1 MNIKAP
7 KNINKKAQFLAGIG
21 ASAWFYIYKEKSR
34 YIIER
39 YSEDGKL
46 ECSRLFRLV
55 NTGFDINRPYNFT
68 YLSNCKKCTIIQDK
82 IKYKFSAIIYEN

>member
-1 MNIKAP
+1 MNIKTP

-21 ASAWFYIYKEKSR
+21 ASAWFYISQEKSR
-34 YIIER
+34 FIIER

-55 NTGFDINRPYNFT
+55 NNGFDINKPYSFT
-68 YLSNCKKCTIIQDK
+68 YLSNCKQCTIIQDK
-82 IKYKFSAIIYEN
+82 KKYKFSAVIYDN

>member
-1 MNIKAP
+1 MNIKTP

-21 ASAWFYIYKEKSR
+21 ASAWFYIYQEKSR

-46 ECSRLFRLV
+46 ECSRLFR
-55 NTGFDINRPYNFT
+55 
-68 YLSNCKKCTIIQDK
+68 
-82 IKYKFSAIIYEN
+82 